1 MEFLTIIEIGI
12 LAIIAWMQWDSY
24 RSTRLL
30 LISQYSIFPSDKR
43 LGYRLITGVFGK
55 AQPETIE
62 ANFIQK
68 HIESNSN
75 HNYILF
81 FQKTGEETPS
91 DFSEIK
97 MIGGYYPNT
106 VYCDIQKDLNIYLVR
121 NQNKSTDF
129 KVIQDILDRHCQ
141 INANNAESTISLP
154 LYYGLLGTIIGI
166 IFGSFY
172 ISIIGA
178 EDSTNVVSLLRT
190 VGLAMSVSGLGLLL
204 TVRNINL
211 QKNVTSTLEN
221 GKNGFLTFVQA
232 ELLPVMRNDI
242 EQSLQTMQRGLNLF
256 NDRFQKN
263 LEVFDSS
270 LEKITENLSVQKT
283 FLIKLDQIGFN
294 QMVKETVGIFEQLSN
309 SADSLR
315 EFRKYQDNVT
325 HTLGT
330 LEKTINGFETLYNRT
345 ENFEQ
350 SLNLIAEN
358 IGKQDDTYQK
368 LMVMLDE
375 NSSEI
380 DERKES
386 LRRVIDGVD
395 AFFKEQYNALSVSA
409 QEQNKNLISLNDNHI
424 SQIQGAYEQLQL
436 LINTKTEEL
445 KKTAER
451 EVFILEENYRNKKQS
466 FDALDR
472 LPKLEQSL
480 TEINKKLNKL
490 DHSDT
495 LIEVLNR
502 LNENIDK
509 SNIAQSDGILTFNW
523 QPIKRLFIRNNH
535 NSNGS
540 EEKE

>member
-1 MEFLTIIEIGI
+1 MEYLTIFEIGI
-12 LAIIAWMQWDSY
+12 LAAIAWMQWGSY

-30 LISQYSIFPSDKR
+30 LFSQYNIFPTDKR

-55 AQPETIE
+55 AQLETIE
-62 ANFIQK
+62 ADFIQK
-68 HIESNSN
+68 HIEANSN

-91 DFSEIK
+91 DFNEIK
-97 MIGGYYPNT
+97 MIGGYYPDT
-106 VYCDIQKDLNIYLVR
+106 VYCSIQKDLNIYLVR

-141 INANNAESTISLP
+141 INANNAESTLSLP

-172 ISIIGA
+172 ISVIGA

-263 LEVFDSS
+263 LEVFDNS

-294 QMVKETVGIFEQLSN
+294 QMVKETVGIFEQLSS

-330 LEKTINGFETLYNRT
+330 LEKTIYGFETLYNRT

-424 SQIQGAYEQLQL
+424 SQIKGAYEQLQL

-472 LPKLEQSL
+472 LPKLEQGLVEISKK
-480 TEINKKLNKL
+480 INKE
-490 DHSDT
+490 DHSDA

-502 LNENIDK
+502 LNENIV
-509 SNIAQSDGILTFNW
+509 AQNGDILTFNW

-535 NSNGS
+535 NANGN